1 MQIPHS
7 DTWCI
12 ALHMGEG
19 AHSLPV
25 AGIGAAE
32 FDIDP
37 RPVPLPGRGMG
48 HFYLGRK
55 LLPTVYQE

>member
-1 MQIPHS
+1 
-7 DTWCI
+7 
-12 ALHMGEG
+12 MGEG

-37 RPVPLPGRGMG
+37 RPVPLRPGDGPFLSWPEASADSISG
-48 HFYLGRK
+48 IVIK
-55 LLPTVYQE
+55 YQV